1 MEVLGELLQF
11 IIDLV
16 KSIVGLVPAGWLKAI
31 GAIALIFI
39 VIKFVTKMIAR
50 LVIVIGIIA
59 FFVLLQ
65 SGFFDSLLNVASTM

>member
-16 KSIVGLVPAGWLKAI
+16 KSIVGLVPAGWLEAI